1 MGLSSKQSLPLVMKL
16 SWMQFF
22 PKDNTDG
29 IDALVDALSD
39 CAQNEAH
46 GRRIVDHIQQHD
58 DRSPMPARI
67 RAASLETL
75 TSGDSSAAGC
85 SACGGTGFIY
95 LDQAIPTAVGTVRRC
110 NCMRQGGKNV

>member
-16 SWMQFF
+16 SWMQYF

-46 GRRIVDHIQQHD
+46 GRRIVDHIQQYD
-58 DRSPMPARI
+58 KAPTPARI

-75 TSGDSSAAGC
+75 GTPNTGGGCAAC
-85 SACGGTGFIY
+85 NGTGFVY
-95 LDQAIPTAVGTVRRC
+95 RTQAIPTAIGTVSRC
-110 NCMRQGGKNV
+110 NCMRRA